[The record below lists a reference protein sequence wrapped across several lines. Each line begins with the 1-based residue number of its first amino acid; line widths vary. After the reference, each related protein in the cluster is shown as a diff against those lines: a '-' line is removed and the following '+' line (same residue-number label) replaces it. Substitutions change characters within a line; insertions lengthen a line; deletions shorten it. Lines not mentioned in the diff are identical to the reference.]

1 MKNRFC
7 RMGKTVIGAFLLL
20 SIGGITYSCQD
31 DYILDETRPSFLG
44 GSIYDELKSRNK
56 FNYTVRLIEDL
67 GYKEVMSK
75 TGSKTLFVAPD
86 AAYEEFFKNNQWGVH
101 SYEQLTDA
109 QKRILF
115 NGAQLNNAY
124 VIEMMG
130 NADNGDK
137 NLALRQNSAAAV
149 VDSVRWWRPEELPT
163 NYSQVEG
170 EKHYWDR
177 FKGDKGKSILM
188 ATDDSE
194 PMMTHFVENN
204 MKEQRIKRSDVAF
217 IVGDKE
223 GWSESDPTR
232 AYVFGNRV
240 VEQDVV
246 CLNGYFHVL
255 DKVLVPPSSMAEEI
269 RSNGSTN
276 IFSHILDRFSAPYYD
291 ATLTENYKALHNNS
305 VDSIFEKR
313 YFAIN
318 TKSGRLITGPDRVV
332 NNDFPLLTYD
342 PGWNSYKPEGG
353 TEKEKDMGVM
363 FVPSDKALEDYFL
376 RGAGKVLIERYGL
389 KGVEVNEA
397 NLMKHIDQI
406 PLDIVQPLVNNLMKP
421 SFNESVPSKY
431 LTIMNDARDPM
442 FPLRDYP
449 SEAAYKSVID
459 KTVLANNGVVYVMN
473 RVVSPADYASV
484 LAPALYSSNTQVV
497 RTVVRADDSFVQGS
511 DYAKAPL
518 QQYFSTYLKA
528 MQSRFSFFVPTDEG
542 LKNYGYIDP
551 SSMVR
556 NRQVYYRWEPTNT
569 RGAGSGVKTLGI
581 RQLAYR
587 LNLKTGPQ
595 AKDPEE
601 RNYHHEGHVTI
612 DQGPGYIKKKLLIEM
627 VNHHIVVHGDKDAD
641 GLDGSRKYLLSREGA
656 PIIVEHKGNETI
668 LMGGLAEQLQPL
680 LQNQNENYR
689 SKVIAV
695 YDQTRKTNGYGN
707 GMTYLIDRPLQ
718 ATTRTAHYILR
729 NNPNYS
735 EFLKLCEGLTTN
747 VLDKAGLYDSLKA
760 KKLDDAAGKERE
772 KIALKYYIFV
782 AGNKAGQVFNAGSK
796 DDKLVRFFN
805 NYRYTIY
812 APTNEAVKAEVTKG
826 LPTWE
831 TIEKY
836 LTDNLQA
843 EVKLADDKSN
853 QKEVDAVNKHN
864 SEIKIKAQAMITT
877 LVNFLKYHFQ
887 DESVFVDGVSNSQKY
902 STSSVNNE
910 TKVYMKLDVTQ
921 TSNSIVLKDESG
933 QTIPVV
939 APYNQLVRDANF
951 DRESAPQ
958 YIRSSSYAV
967 VHTIGKALLFDKSL
981 SAGYARKWSSVKQ
994 AKAFL
999 SKFSIKE

>member
-7 RMGKTVIGAFLLL
+7 RMGKTMIGAFLLL

-269 RSNGSTN
+269 RTNGSTN

-332 NNDFPLLTYD
+332 NNDFPVLTYD

-551 SSMVR
+551 ASMVR

-921 TSNSIVLKDESG
+921 TPNSIVLKDESG

>member
-7 RMGKTVIGAFLLL
+7 RMGKTMIGAFLLL

-44 GSIYDELKSRNK
+44 GSIYDELKGRNK

-269 RSNGSTN
+269 RTNGSTN

-551 SSMVR
+551 ASMVR

-921 TSNSIVLKDESG
+921 TPNSIVLKDESG

>member
-7 RMGKTVIGAFLLL
+7 RMGKTMIGAFLLL

-31 DYILDETRPSFLG
+31 DYKLDETRPSFLG
-44 GSIYDELKSRNK
+44 GSIYDELKGRNK

-86 AAYEEFFKNNQWGVH
+86 AAYEEFFKNNKWGVS

-149 VDSVRWWRPEELPT
+149 VDSVRLWRPEELPT

-194 PMMTHFVENN
+194 PMMTHFIENN
-204 MKEQRIKRSDVAF
+204 MKEQRVRRSDVAF
-217 IVGDKE
+217 IVGDKN
-223 GWSESDPTR
+223 GWNESDPTR

-240 VEQDVV
+240 MEQDVV

-269 RSNGSTN
+269 RSNGETN

-305 VDSIFEKR
+305 IDSIFEKR

-318 TKSGRLITGPDRVV
+318 TKTGRLTTGPDRIV

-363 FVPSDKALEDYFL
+363 FVPSDKALRDYFL
-376 RGAGKVLIERYGL
+376 RGAGQVLLERYGL
-389 KGVEVNEA
+389 KGLEMNEE
-397 NLMKHIDQI
+397 NLLKHIDQI

-459 KTVLANNGVVYVMN
+459 KTLLANNGVVYVMN

-484 LAPALYSSNTQVV
+484 LAPALYSSNTQIV

-528 MQSRFSFFVPTDEG
+528 MQSRFSFFVPTDDG
-542 LKNYGYIDP
+542 LKNFGYIDP
-551 SSMVR
+551 ASMMR
-556 NRQVYYRWEPTNT
+556 NRQIYYRWEPTNT
-569 RGAGSGVKTLGI
+569 RGAGSGVKTLGV

-587 LNLKTGPQ
+587 LNLNTGPQ
-595 AKDPEE
+595 SKDQEE

-612 DQGPGYIKKKLLIEM
+612 DHGVGYIKKKLLIEM
-627 VNHHIVVHGDKDAD
+627 VNHHIVVHDNNDVQGINAD
-641 GLDGSRKYLLSREGA
+641 RKYFLSREGA
-656 PIIVEHKGNETI
+656 PIMVTSTGKRGKGTT
-668 LMGGLAEQLQPL
+668 LMGGLAEQLQGTGAAY
-680 LQNQNENYR
+680 QSTITAE
-689 SKVIAV
+689 
-695 YDQTRKTNGYGN
+695 YDQTREKNGYGN
-707 GMTYLIDRPLQ
+707 GMTYLLDRPLQ
-718 ATTRTAHYILR
+718 ATTHSAYQILTK
-729 NNPNYS
+729 NTDYA
-735 EFLKLCEGLTTN
+735 EFMKLCDGLNTD

-772 KIALKYYIFV
+772 KVALKYYVFV
-782 AGNKAGQVFNAGSK
+782 AGNKAGQVFNAGTK

-812 APTNEAVKAEVTKG
+812 APTNEAVKAEVDKG

-831 TIEKY
+831 KIEKY

-864 SEIKIKAQAMITT
+864 DEVKIKAQAMITT

-887 DESVFVDGVSNSQKY
+887 DESVFVDNVTSKEEY

-910 TKVYMKLDVTQ
+910 TKVYMKLNVSQ
-921 TSNSIVLKDESG
+921 TPNSIVLKDESG
-933 QTIPVV
+933 QTVSVV
-939 APYNQLVRDANF
+939 APYNQLVRDANY
-951 DRESAPQ
+951 DRETAPQ

>member
-269 RSNGSTN
+269 RTNGSTN

-551 SSMVR
+551 ASMVR

-921 TSNSIVLKDESG
+921 TPNSIVLKDESG

>member
-7 RMGKTVIGAFLLL
+7 RMGKTMIGAFLLL

-170 EKHYWDR
+170 EKHYWGR

-551 SSMVR
+551 ASMVR

-921 TSNSIVLKDESG
+921 TPNSIVLKDESG

>member
-1 MKNRFC
+1 
-7 RMGKTVIGAFLLL
+7 MGKTMIGAFLLL

-269 RSNGSTN
+269 RTNGSTN

-551 SSMVR
+551 ASMVR

-853 QKEVDAVNKHN
+853 QKEVDAVNNHN

-921 TSNSIVLKDESG
+921 TPNSIVLKDESG

>member
-7 RMGKTVIGAFLLL
+7 RMGKTMIGAFLLL

-177 FKGDKGKSILM
+177 FKGEKGKSILM

-269 RSNGSTN
+269 RTNGSTN

-551 SSMVR
+551 ASMVR

-853 QKEVDAVNKHN
+853 QKEVDAVNNHN

-921 TSNSIVLKDESG
+921 TPNSIVLKDESG

>member
-1 MKNRFC
+1 M
-7 RMGKTVIGAFLLL
+7 L

-269 RSNGSTN
+269 RTNGSTN

-551 SSMVR
+551 ASMVR

-641 GLDGSRKYLLSREGA
+641 GLDGRRKYLLSREGA

-853 QKEVDAVNKHN
+853 QQEVDAVNKHN

-921 TSNSIVLKDESG
+921 TPNSIVLKDESG

>member
-1 MKNRFC
+1 
-7 RMGKTVIGAFLLL
+7 
-20 SIGGITYSCQD
+20 
-31 DYILDETRPSFLG
+31 LG

-177 FKGDKGKSILM
+177 FKGEKGKSILM

-269 RSNGSTN
+269 RTNGSTN

-551 SSMVR
+551 ASMVR

-853 QKEVDAVNKHN
+853 QKEVDAVNNHN

-921 TSNSIVLKDESG
+921 TPNSIVLKDESG

>member
-7 RMGKTVIGAFLLL
+7 RMGKTMIGAFLLL

-137 NLALRQNSAAAV
+137 NLALRQNSAYAV
-149 VDSVRWWRPEELPT
+149 VESVRWWRPEELPT

-551 SSMVR
+551 ASMVR

-921 TSNSIVLKDESG
+921 TPNSIVLKDESG

>member
-7 RMGKTVIGAFLLL
+7 RMGKTMIGAFLLL

-31 DYILDETRPSFLG
+31 DYKLDETRPSFLG
-44 GSIYDELKSRNK
+44 GSIYDELKGRNK

-86 AAYEEFFKNNQWGVH
+86 AAYEEFFKNNKWGVS

-149 VDSVRWWRPEELPT
+149 VDSVRLWRPEELPT

-170 EKHYWDR
+170 EKHYCDR

-194 PMMTHFVENN
+194 PMMTHFIENN
-204 MKEQRIKRSDVAF
+204 MKEQRVRRSDVAF
-217 IVGDKE
+217 IVGDKN
-223 GWSESDPTR
+223 GWNESDPTR

-240 VEQDVV
+240 MEQDVV

-269 RSNGSTN
+269 RSNGETN

-305 VDSIFEKR
+305 IDSIFEKR

-318 TKSGRLITGPDRVV
+318 TKTGRLTTGPDRIV

-363 FVPSDKALEDYFL
+363 FVPSDKALKDYFL
-376 RGAGKVLIERYGL
+376 RGAGQVLLERYGL
-389 KGVEVNEA
+389 KDLEMNEE
-397 NLMKHIDQI
+397 NLLKHIDQI

-459 KTVLANNGVVYVMN
+459 KTLLANNGVVYVMN

-484 LAPALYSSNTQVV
+484 LAPALYSSNTQIV

-528 MQSRFSFFVPTDEG
+528 MQSRFSFFVPTDDG
-542 LKNYGYIDP
+542 LKNFGYIDP
-551 SSMVR
+551 ASMMR
-556 NRQVYYRWEPTNT
+556 NRQIYYRWEPTNT
-569 RGAGSGVKTLGI
+569 RGAGSGVKTLGV

-587 LNLKTGPQ
+587 LNLNTGPQ
-595 AKDPEE
+595 TKDQEE

-612 DQGPGYIKKKLLIEM
+612 DQGVGYIKKKLLIEM
-627 VNHHIVVHGDKDAD
+627 VNHHIVVHDNNDVQGINAE
-641 GLDGSRKYLLSREGA
+641 RKYFLSREGA
-656 PIIVEHKGNETI
+656 PIMVTSTGKRGKGTT
-668 LMGGLAEQLQPL
+668 LMGGLAEQLQGTGAAY
-680 LQNQNENYR
+680 QSTITAE
-689 SKVIAV
+689 
-695 YDQTRKTNGYGN
+695 YDQTREKNGYGN
-707 GMTYLIDRPLQ
+707 GMTYLLDRPLQ
-718 ATTRTAHYILR
+718 ATTHSAYQILTK
-729 NNPNYS
+729 NTDYA
-735 EFLKLCEGLTTN
+735 EFMKLCDGLNTD

-772 KIALKYYIFV
+772 KVALKYYVFV
-782 AGNKAGQVFNAGSK
+782 AGNKAGQVFNAGTK

-812 APTNEAVKAEVTKG
+812 APTNEAVKAEVDKG

-831 TIEKY
+831 KIEKY

-864 SEIKIKAQAMITT
+864 GEVKIKAQAMITT

-887 DESVFVDGVSNSQKY
+887 DESVFVDNVTSKEEY

-910 TKVYMKLDVTQ
+910 TKVYMKLNVSQ
-921 TSNSIVLKDESG
+921 TPNSIVLKDESG
-933 QTIPVV
+933 QTVPVV
-939 APYNQLVRDANF
+939 APYNQLVRDANY
-951 DRESAPQ
+951 DRETAPQ

>member
-7 RMGKTVIGAFLLL
+7 RMGKTMIGAFLLL

-177 FKGDKGKSILM
+177 FKGEKGKSILM

-232 AYVFGNRV
+232 AYIFGNRV

-376 RGAGKVLIERYGL
+376 RGAGHVLLERYGL
-389 KGVEVNEA
+389 KDVEINEA
-397 NLMKHIDQI
+397 NLFKHIDQI

-459 KTVLANNGVVYVMN
+459 KTLLANNGVVYVMN

-551 SSMVR
+551 ASMVR

-836 LTDNLQA
+836 LTDNLQT

-921 TSNSIVLKDESG
+921 TPNSIVLKDESG

>member
-7 RMGKTVIGAFLLL
+7 RMGKTMIGAFLLL

-101 SYEQLTDA
+101 SYKQLTDA

-551 SSMVR
+551 ASMVR

-921 TSNSIVLKDESG
+921 TPNSIVLKDESG

-951 DRESAPQ
+951 DRESA
-958 YIRSSSYAV
+958 R
-967 VHTIGKALLFDKSL
+967 H
-981 SAGYARKWSSVKQ
+981 SAG
-994 AKAFL
+994 
-999 SKFSIKE
+999 I

>member
-31 DYILDETRPSFLG
+31 DYKLDETRPSFLG
-44 GSIYDELKSRNK
+44 GSIYDELKGRNK

-86 AAYEEFFKNNQWGVH
+86 AAYEEFFKNNKWGVS

-149 VDSVRWWRPEELPT
+149 VDSVRLWRPEELPT

-194 PMMTHFVENN
+194 PMMTHFIENN
-204 MKEQRIKRSDVAF
+204 MKEQRVRRSDVAF
-217 IVGDKE
+217 IVGDKN
-223 GWSESDPTR
+223 GWNESDPTR

-240 VEQDVV
+240 MEQDVV

-269 RSNGSTN
+269 RSNGETN

-305 VDSIFEKR
+305 IDSIFEKR

-318 TKSGRLITGPDRVV
+318 TKTGRLTTGPDRIV

-363 FVPSDKALEDYFL
+363 FVPSDKALKDYFL
-376 RGAGKVLIERYGL
+376 RGAGQVLLERYGL
-389 KGVEVNEA
+389 KDLEVNEE
-397 NLMKHIDQI
+397 NLLKHIDQI

-459 KTVLANNGVVYVMN
+459 KTLLANNGVVYVMN

-484 LAPALYSSNTQVV
+484 LAPALYSSNTQIV

-528 MQSRFSFFVPTDEG
+528 MQSRFSFFVPTDDG
-542 LKNYGYIDP
+542 LKNFGYIDP
-551 SSMVR
+551 ASMMR
-556 NRQVYYRWEPTNT
+556 NRQIYYRWEPTNT
-569 RGAGSGVKTLGI
+569 RGAGSGVKTLGV

-587 LNLKTGPQ
+587 LNLNTGPQ
-595 AKDPEE
+595 SKDQEE

-612 DQGPGYIKKKLLIEM
+612 DQGVGYIKKKLLIEM
-627 VNHHIVVHGDKDAD
+627 VNHHIVVHDNNDVQGINAE
-641 GLDGSRKYLLSREGA
+641 RKYFLSREGA
-656 PIIVEHKGNETI
+656 PIMVTSTGKRGKGTT
-668 LMGGLAEQLQPL
+668 LMGGLAEQLQGTGAAY
-680 LQNQNENYR
+680 QSTITAE
-689 SKVIAV
+689 
-695 YDQTRKTNGYGN
+695 YDQTREKNGYGN
-707 GMTYLIDRPLQ
+707 GMTYLLDRPLQ
-718 ATTRTAHYILR
+718 ATTHSAYQILTK
-729 NNPNYS
+729 NTDYA
-735 EFLKLCEGLTTN
+735 EFMKLCDGLNTD

-772 KIALKYYIFV
+772 KVALKYYVFV
-782 AGNKAGQVFNAGSK
+782 AGNKAGQVFNAGTK

-812 APTNEAVKAEVTKG
+812 APTNEAVKAEVDKG

-831 TIEKY
+831 KIEKY

-864 SEIKIKAQAMITT
+864 DEVKIKAQAMITT

-887 DESVFVDGVSNSQKY
+887 DESVFVDNVTSKEEY

-910 TKVYMKLDVTQ
+910 TKVYMKLNVSQ
-921 TSNSIVLKDESG
+921 TPNSIVLKDESG
-933 QTIPVV
+933 QTVPVV
-939 APYNQLVRDANF
+939 APYNQLVRDANY
-951 DRESAPQ
+951 DRETAPQ

>member
-7 RMGKTVIGAFLLL
+7 RMGKTMIGAFLLL

-177 FKGDKGKSILM
+177 FKGDKGKSIFM

-389 KGVEVNEA
+389 KGVEVNDA

-551 SSMVR
+551 ASMVR

-921 TSNSIVLKDESG
+921 TPNSIVLKDESG

>member
-7 RMGKTVIGAFLLL
+7 RMGKTMIGAFLLL

-269 RSNGSTN
+269 RTNGSTN

-551 SSMVR
+551 ASMVR

-735 EFLKLCEGLTTN
+735 EFLKRCEGLTTN

-853 QKEVDAVNKHN
+853 QKEVDAVNNHN

-921 TSNSIVLKDESG
+921 TPNSIVLKDESG

>member
-7 RMGKTVIGAFLLL
+7 RMGKTMIGAFLLL

-101 SYEQLTDA
+101 SYEQLTGA

-551 SSMVR
+551 ASMVR

-921 TSNSIVLKDESG
+921 TPNSIVLKDESG

>member
-31 DYILDETRPSFLG
+31 DYTLDETRPSFLG

-86 AAYEEFFKNNQWGVH
+86 AAYEEFFKNNKWGVS
-101 SYEQLTDA
+101 SYENLSDA

-177 FKGDKGKSILM
+177 FKGEKGKSILM

-194 PMMTHFVENN
+194 PMMTHFIENN
-204 MKEQRIKRSDVAF
+204 MKEQRILRSDVAF
-217 IVGDKE
+217 IVGDKN
-223 GWSESDPTR
+223 GWSESDPSR
-232 AYVFGNRV
+232 AYVFANRV
-240 VEQDVV
+240 TEQDVV

-318 TKSGRLITGPDRVV
+318 TKTGRLTTGPDRVV

-376 RGAGKVLIERYGL
+376 RGAGHVLLERYGL
-389 KGVEVNEA
+389 KDVEVNEA
-397 NLMKHIDQI
+397 NLTKHIDQI

-459 KTVLANNGVVYVMN
+459 KTLLANNGVVYVMN

-528 MQSRFSFFVPTDEG
+528 MQSRFSFFVPTDDG
-542 LKNYGYIDP
+542 LKNFGYIDP
-551 SSMVR
+551 ASMVR

-569 RGAGSGVKTLGI
+569 RGAGNGVKTLGV

-587 LNLKTGPQ
+587 LNLNTGPQ
-595 AKDPEE
+595 PKDQEE
-601 RNYHHEGHVTI
+601 RNFHHEGHVTI
-612 DQGPGYIKKKLLIEM
+612 DQGVGYIKKKLLIEM
-627 VNHHIVVHGDKDAD
+627 VNHHIVVHDNNDIQ
-641 GLDGSRKYLLSREGA
+641 GLNDNRKYFLSREGA
-656 PIIVEHKGNETI
+656 PIMVTSNGKRGKGTT
-668 LMGGLAEQLQPL
+668 LMGGLAEQLQGTGAAY
-680 LQNQNENYR
+680 QSTITAE
-689 SKVIAV
+689 
-695 YDQTRKTNGYGN
+695 YDQTRETNGYGN
-707 GMTYLIDRPLQ
+707 GKTYFLDRPLQ
-718 ATTRTAHYILR
+718 ATTHTAYHILSQ
-729 NNPNYS
+729 NTNYS

-772 KIALKYYIFV
+772 KVALKYYIFV

-812 APTNEAVKAEVTKG
+812 APTNDAITAEVAKG

-831 TIEKY
+831 SIEKY

-843 EVKLADDKSN
+843 EVQLAEDKSN
-853 QKEVDAVNKHN
+853 QREFDAVNKHN
-864 SEIKIKAQAMITT
+864 TEIKIKAQAMITT

-887 DESVFVDGVSNSQKY
+887 DESVFVDNVTNSQEY

-921 TSNSIVLKDESG
+921 TPNSLTLKDESG
-933 QTIPVV
+933 QNISVV

-951 DRESAPQ
+951 DRETAPQ

-967 VHTIGKALLFDKSL
+967 VHTVGKALLFDKSL

>member
-269 RSNGSTN
+269 RTNGSTN

-389 KGVEVNEA
+389 KDVEINEA
-397 NLMKHIDQI
+397 NLFKHIDQI

-551 SSMVR
+551 ASMVR

-921 TSNSIVLKDESG
+921 TPNSIVLKDESG

>member
-7 RMGKTVIGAFLLL
+7 RMGKTMIGAFLLL

-551 SSMVR
+551 ASMVR

-627 VNHHIVVHGDKDAD
+627 VNHHIVVHVDKDAD

-921 TSNSIVLKDESG
+921 TPNSIVLKDESG

>member
-7 RMGKTVIGAFLLL
+7 RMGKTMIGAFLLL

-177 FKGDKGKSILM
+177 FKGDKGKSIFM

-551 SSMVR
+551 ASMVR

-921 TSNSIVLKDESG
+921 TPNSIVLKDESG

>member
-7 RMGKTVIGAFLLL
+7 RMGKTMIGAFLLL

-269 RSNGSTN
+269 RTNGSTN

-551 SSMVR
+551 ASMVR

-921 TSNSIVLKDESG
+921 TPNSIVLKDESG

>member
-7 RMGKTVIGAFLLL
+7 RMGKTMIGAFLLL

-551 SSMVR
+551 ASMVR

-695 YDQTRKTNGYGN
+695 YDKTRKTNGYGN

-921 TSNSIVLKDESG
+921 TPNSIVLKDESG

>member
-7 RMGKTVIGAFLLL
+7 RMGKTMIGAFLLL

-177 FKGDKGKSILM
+177 FKGEKGKSILM

-551 SSMVR
+551 ASMVR

-656 PIIVEHKGNETI
+656 PIIVEYKGNETI

-921 TSNSIVLKDESG
+921 TPNSIVLKDESG

>member
-7 RMGKTVIGAFLLL
+7 RMGKTMIGAFLLL

-137 NLALRQNSAAAV
+137 NLALRQTSAAAV

-269 RSNGSTN
+269 RTNGSTN

-551 SSMVR
+551 ASMVR

-921 TSNSIVLKDESG
+921 TPNSIVLKDESG

>member
-7 RMGKTVIGAFLLL
+7 RMGKTMIGAFLLL

-318 TKSGRLITGPDRVV
+318 TKSGRLVTGPDRVV

-363 FVPSDKALEDYFL
+363 FVPSDKALEEYFL
-376 RGAGKVLIERYGL
+376 RGAGRVLIERYGL

-551 SSMVR
+551 ASMVR

-921 TSNSIVLKDESG
+921 TPNSIVLKDESG